1 MNLVG
6 PFSFHT
12 LEAPM
17 ALLLL
22 IAVALLFVAEL
33 AARPP
38 GAMSVSTGSIL
49 AGLRVSRRGFVR
61 RMPPLLRA
69 LGLALLVV
77 ALAGPLSGLAVR
89 KDRANVKDIM
99 LAVDVSGS
107 MQQEDFVSGGT
118 YRDRLFVTK
127 EAVKDFIASRRE
139 VSNDRFG
146 MDRIGLVLYAGFA
159 WTQCSLTLDYDVLE
173 HELSLAQV
181 DNEDKRKDGTAIGS
195 ALGLSVQRLSKSEA
209 KSKVIVL
216 LTDGINNRGEM
227 DPMTAA
233 QVAKDYGIRV
243 YTIGAGSTE
252 GGPVRA
258 RGLFT
263 VQRQPIDEELLKRIA
278 DMTGGKYYRATDLDT
293 LQGAYEEINQLET
306 TEIEIGDYYEYEN
319 AAMPYVISGALLLLA
334 SIYTR
339 RRWCETIP

>member
-1 MNLVG
+1 MNLAG
-6 PFSFHT
+6 PFTFHT
-12 LEAPM
+12 LESPL

-22 IAVALLFVAEL
+22 VAVAVLLIAEWT
-33 AARPP
+33 ARPP
-38 GAMSVSTGSIL
+38 GAMSISTGGVL
-49 AGLRVSRRGFVR
+49 ATIRGARTGLFRWL
-61 RMPPLLRA
+61 PPLMRA
-69 LGLALLVV
+69 LGLSLLVV

-99 LAVDVSGS
+99 LVVDVSGS
-107 MQQEDFVSGGT
+107 MQQEDFIAGGA
-118 YRDRLFVTK
+118 YRDRLYVTK
-127 EAVKDFIASRRE
+127 EAVRDFIASRRE
-139 VSNDRFG
+139 TTADRFG

-173 HELSLAQV
+173 HELEMAQV

-195 ALGLSVQRLSKSEA
+195 ALGLAVQRLSKSEA
-209 KSKVIVL
+209 KSKVIIL

-233 QVAKDYGIRV
+233 QVAKEYGMRV

-252 GGPVRA
+252 GGAVRA

-263 VQRQPIDEELLKRIA
+263 VQRQPIDEDMLKRIA
-278 DMTGGKYYRATDLDT
+278 DITGGKYYRATDLDT

-319 AAMPYVISGALLLLA
+319 AAMPYVLSGGLLLLA
-334 SIYTR
+334 SIFAR